1 MQLDLASAAILAG
14 VIVGLVTLAN
24 SIVFGTAKQ
33 RVVGIVVV
41 IISFVAVMLVAQ
53 SDFGHTQV
61 VLSKPLDTMNFYS
74 QLVVVVM
81 LAGGA
86 SVLWEGFKRVSDI
99 GTPVA
104 KTIIAADDHAA
115 LTSALTKPGETTP
128 AGNVV
133 AK

>member
-14 VIVGLVTLAN
+14 VVVGLVTLAN

-33 RVVGIVVV
+33 RIVGIVVV
-41 IISFVAVMLVAQ
+41 VISFLAVMLVAQ

-61 VLSKPLDTMNFYS
+61 VLSKPLDTMNFGS
-74 QLVVVVM
+74 QLVVVVL

-104 KTIIAADDHAA
+104 KTVIATGDHP
-115 LTSALTKPGETTP
+115 TITTALTKPGETTP
-128 AGNVV
+128 AGNIV